1 MPEQKPVPTPIPMD
15 DSFSSEAIALQ
26 TRPPLLIARMVSLT
40 LCAIAVLGIGYASL
54 AQMDIVVTAQGR
66 VIPSGRSKIVQPI
79 EAGLVRSIAVRDG
92 QKVKTG
98 EVLVEL
104 DPTTSSADRDR
115 LQRDLWEA
123 EADVS
128 RHLALM
134 EGRGQLLPIEGLP
147 QEVRVNQQAM
157 LASRIA
163 EQRARMATLR
173 ADALRRRA
181 DHDAIHTN
189 VEQLKI
195 SLPLVRRKNETRE
208 ELARLGHISEAGLID
223 TRLELINLEKEVAVQ
238 QNRLREAHAALRTA
252 MLQADQTEAEFRS
265 RTSAELLEATKRRDV
280 ARQELIKA
288 NQRRDLQIL
297 RSPINGVVQ
306 QLAVTTVGGVVTQA
320 QTLMTIV
327 PENSLLE
334 VDAQVL
340 NADAGH
346 VKAGQRV
353 INKVETFDFTRY
365 GYIEGEVLWVGT
377 DAMADANMGPVYPVR
392 IRLAD
397 TVTPNAYNGAKG
409 VITAGMNITSEVR
422 VGQRRMI
429 DFFLSPLLR
438 YRQEALRER

>member
-1 MPEQKPVPTPIPMD
+1 MPEQKPASRPILVND
-15 DSFSSEAIALQ
+15 CFSSEAIALQ

-40 LCAIAVLGIGYASL
+40 LCVIAVLGIGYATL

-79 EAGLVRSIAVRDG
+79 EAGLIRSIAVRDG

-128 RHLALM
+128 RLLALM
-134 EGRGQLLPIEGLP
+134 EGRGQLLPLEDMP
-147 QEVRVNQQAM
+147 QEIKLNQQAM
-157 LASRIA
+157 LVSRMA
-163 EQRARMATLR
+163 EHRARMATLQ
-173 ADALRRRA
+173 ADASRHHA
-181 DHDAIHTN
+181 DRDAINAT

-195 SLPLVRRKNETRE
+195 SLPLVRRKSETRE

-223 TRLELINLEKEVAVQ
+223 TRLELISVEKEVAVQ

-252 MLQADQTEAEFRS
+252 MLQVDQADAEFRA
-265 RTSAELLEATKRRDV
+265 RTSAELLEATKRRDA

-288 NQRRDLQIL
+288 NQRRDLQVL
-297 RSPINGVVQ
+297 RSPIDGVVQ

-320 QTLMTIV
+320 QALMTIV
-327 PENSLLE
+327 PESTPLE

-365 GYIEGEVLWVGT
+365 GYLEGEVLWVGT
-377 DAMADANMGPVYPVR
+377 DAMTDAGIGPVYPVR
-392 IRLAD
+392 IRLID
-397 TVTPNAYNGAKG
+397 TATPTAYNGAKG
-409 VITAGMNITSEVR
+409 VITAGMNITSEIR
-422 VGQRRMI
+422 IGQRRMI

-438 YRQEALRER
+438 YRQEALR